1 MSRES
6 KQVEAGTLPTVAPE
20 AGARLRS
27 RAGLWPPVV
36 RFSLEDARLAGDAWG
51 FNWELYT

>member
-27 RAGLWPPVV
+27 RAG
-36 RFSLEDARLAGDAWG
+36 FGHRLCDSRLRMPG
-51 FNWELYT
+51 